1 MFVSP
6 FCFSGFG
13 FRVSGF
19 GFRVSGF
26 GIDFVFLGAS
36 PVNALLVKIIITTLP
51 KHTSRYLKRSALDSR
66 SVSVLFGLQ
75 ETKKAPEGAFS
86 FKLLT
91 ITRQKRSLRLEVQLG
106 YLLLVQQMD
115 LLALQHV

>member
-1 MFVSP
+1 MAISAFFVP
-6 FCFSGFG
+6 LN
-13 FRVSGF
+13 RV
-19 GFRVSGF
+19 
-26 GIDFVFLGAS
+26 
-36 PVNALLVKIIITTLP
+36 
-51 KHTSRYLKRSALDSR
+51 KRI
-66 SVSVLFGLQ
+66 

-91 ITRQKRSLRLEVQLG
+91 ITRQKRSQRLEVLLG